1 MRKFL
6 TIDIGGSLIKYGII
20 DEDGTLLYKS
30 EIDTEAHLGG
40 HSIIDKVK
48 KIGKSLLEEYTVE
61 GICVSTAGQVDSRL
75 GKVIYATPD
84 IIPDYTGLS
93 VKNELETFFKLPTE
107 VENDVNCVGLAESWL
122 GKGKN
127 AKSLFCLT
135 VGTGIGGSY
144 ILDNQ
149 LHTGY
154 SYSGGEIGY
163 MLMNDNQTLQQI
175 AATSSLIDYVSE
187 KKDVEPNSLN
197 GKIIFE
203 QAKKGDQICIEGID
217 RLVKHLSKG
226 ISTIIYMMNPEMVV
240 IGGGISA
247 QENYL
252 KPKIYEQL
260 EKIMVPAILTQTSI
274 EFASNMNNAGLIGAL
289 RNFLI
294 KEALHPINKIIT
306 SIDSNR
312 NKLTKKEQIIADY
325 ILNNL
330 SEVPNLTINEMA
342 KKIGVG
348 EASISR
354 FTKKIDVGS
363 FNNLR
368 MLTSRATAS
377 KKKMENR
384 SNQYHNIKSLYDDVI
399 TRFEESAVAK
409 DIDLIKQTL
418 TKNERFFLVGKHAL
432 EKELTFMKDK
442 LLELGYDVQLF
453 TDISQRNLSKKI
465 VNKSIK
471 VLIFDIEGYDSS
483 LVDYVKEVNQVTDTV
498 GITSQT
504 DSPLARSVDK
514 IAILPFSKND
524 DQSNAY
530 EVSFYF
536 FMDLLT
542 NALGLSEAMSTKENI
557 KMAKL
562 NLLD

>member
-1 MRKFL
+1 MKKFL

-40 HSIIDKVK
+40 PSIINKVK
-48 KIGKSLLEEYTVE
+48 KIGETLLEDYTVE

-93 VKNELETFFKLPTE
+93 VKEELESFFKLPTE

-149 LHTGY
+149 LHTGF

-163 MLMNDNQTLQQI
+163 MLMNDHQTLQQI
-175 AATSSLIDYVSE
+175 AATSSLIEYVSE
-187 KKDVEPNSLN
+187 KKKVDPSSLN

-203 QAKKGDQICIEGID
+203 QAKKGDQICIDGID
-217 RLVKHLSKG
+217 RMVKHLSKG

-247 QENYL
+247 QESYL
-252 KPKIYEQL
+252 KPLIYKEL
-260 EKIMVPAILTQTSI
+260 EKIMVPAIFTQTSI

-384 SNQYHNIKSLYDDVI
+384 SNQYHNIKTLYDDVI
-399 TRFEESAVAK
+399 TRFEESAIAK

-418 TKNERFFLVGKHAL
+418 MTNDRFFLVGKHAL

-442 LLELGYDVQLF
+442 LLELGFDVQLF

-465 VNKSIK
+465 VNDSIK
-471 VLIFDIEGYDSS
+471 VLVFDVEGYDGS
-483 LVDYVKEVNQVTDTV
+483 LVDYVKEVNQVTNTV

-504 DSPLARSVDK
+504 DSPLARQVGK

-524 DQSNAY
+524 EQSNAY

-542 NALGLSEAMSTKENI
+542 NALGQVSSESI
-557 KMAKL
+557 KDNSKIKSA
-562 NLLD
+562 